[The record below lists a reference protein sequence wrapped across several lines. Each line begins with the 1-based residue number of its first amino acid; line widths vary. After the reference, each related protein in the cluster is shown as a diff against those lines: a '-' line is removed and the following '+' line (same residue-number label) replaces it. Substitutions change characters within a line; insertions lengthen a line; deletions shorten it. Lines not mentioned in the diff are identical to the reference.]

1 MAEVGTLRLDIAKL
15 VFQVLGVDV
24 AGPVVI
30 RTVASRWWILSRSA
44 APDRP
49 GLKRDC
55 FCSAV
60 KQPATTTDC
69 LPRPKVCARQR

>member
-30 RTVASRWWILSRSA
+30 RTVARWWNTFA
-44 APDRP
+44 
-49 GLKRDC
+49 
-55 FCSAV
+55 FCSSG
-60 KQPATTTDC
+60 PAGS
-69 LPRPKVCARQR
+69 KA